1 MSASRITTKPRNRTA
16 PRNPSPSSYGSNIYS
31 FKQHI
36 NQIALNMRSPLK
48 LSNFSNTPDL
58 HSKQSRIRTPS
69 LPKSSE
75 PENIEE
81 FLSANGFE
89 NYITFFK
96 ENQLTLKDLPYLT
109 KEDLIDMKI
118 PIGPRNRLIKIIEG
132 MENKD
137 EARSNYE
144 PTRRENVSQSEIS
157 PKRAVIRD
165 EVDKFMSELS
175 QFSKRSEPRIRA
187 SSRDQSLESF
197 DSDLNSQRLFDNV
210 FCLLKDISNKQ
221 NIMIHAIKENQKAI
235 KVLRQ
240 QCTSSKKLNC
250 TCSNYP

>member
-16 PRNPSPSSYGSNIYS
+16 PHNPSPSSFGSNIHS

-36 NQIALNMRSPLK
+36 NQIAINMRSPLK

-58 HSKQSRIRTPS
+58 HSKQSKVRTPS

-81 FLSANGFE
+81 FLSVNGFE
-89 NYITFFK
+89 NYIISFK
-96 ENQLTLKDLPYLT
+96 ENQLSLKDLPYLT
-109 KEDLIDMKI
+109 KEDLTDMKI
-118 PIGPRNRLIKIIEG
+118 PIGPRNRLMKIIEG
-132 MENKD
+132 MENR
-137 EARSNYE
+137 EETRSNYE
-144 PTRRENVSQSEIS
+144 PRRENISQSEIS
-157 PKRAVIRD
+157 PKRVGIRD

-175 QFSKRSEPRIRA
+175 QFSKRSEPKIRP

-221 NIMIHAIKENQKAI
+221 NVMIHVIKENQKAI
-235 KVLRQ
+235 KILRQ
-240 QCTSSKKLNC
+240 QCISSKKLNC